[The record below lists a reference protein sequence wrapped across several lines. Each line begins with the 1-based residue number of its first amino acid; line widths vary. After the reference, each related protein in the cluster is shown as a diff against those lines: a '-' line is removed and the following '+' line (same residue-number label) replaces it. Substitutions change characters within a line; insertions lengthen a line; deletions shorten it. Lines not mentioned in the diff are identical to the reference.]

1 MAILWVV
8 GRDIS
13 RAFGRGAKWGLY
25 TQYESDAKAMA
36 GVLSTTALPAFDAAS
51 SGQYAH
57 YHPND
62 RSLFDSY
69 KHFHV
74 WFGNMG

>member
-1 MAILWVV
+1 
-8 GRDIS
+8 
-13 RAFGRGAKWGLY
+13 
-25 TQYESDAKAMA
+25 MA